1 MDRLAG
7 KTVLITGGTTGIGL
21 ATARLFLAEG
31 ARVAI
36 TGQDAQ
42 RVADAARALGSG
54 ALALRADAASAADM
68 ADVAARLQA
77 AFGGLDIVFVNAGIA
92 KPLPLAQVTEAH
104 IDEHVGVNLKGV
116 IYTVQQTLP
125 LLRRP
130 ASVILTA
137 TTLAEQGLP
146 GMAVYSATKAAVRS
160 LARSLSAE
168 LVGRGV
174 RVNVL
179 SPGPID
185 TPIYAKMGL
194 SEQALNELAG
204 QVLTKV
210 PMGRFGAA
218 DEVARVALFLA
229 SDDSSY
235 MLGENLI
242 VDGGMATV

>member
-42 RVADAARALGSG
+42 RVADAARTLGGG

-77 AFGGLDIVFVNAGIA
+77 EFGGLDVVFVNAGIA
-92 KPLPLAQVTEAH
+92 KPLALAQVTEAH

-204 QVLTKV
+204 QVLGKV

>member
-42 RVADAARALGSG
+42 RVADAARTLGGG

-77 AFGGLDIVFVNAGIA
+77 EFGGLDIVFVNAGIA
-92 KPLPLAQVTEAH
+92 KPLALAQVTEAH

-204 QVLTKV
+204 QVLGKV